1 MTTFIVDVSGLWPQ
15 AVRRI
20 GGLAFGGE
28 AWPAPRKREFAP
40 SRKARKRREKIRN
53 IAFMIRL
60 LFRGF
65 GSFSTIL
72 TKSTDKVKSLEIFPL
87 KA

>member
-40 SRKARKRREKIRN
+40 SRKARKRREDILN
-53 IAFMIRL
+53 IAFIKWL
-60 LFRGF
+60 LSCDFDTLPF
-65 GSFSTIL
+65 IL
-72 TKSTDKVKSLEIFPL
+72 TKYLGKVKSLEIFPA
-87 KA
+87 KE